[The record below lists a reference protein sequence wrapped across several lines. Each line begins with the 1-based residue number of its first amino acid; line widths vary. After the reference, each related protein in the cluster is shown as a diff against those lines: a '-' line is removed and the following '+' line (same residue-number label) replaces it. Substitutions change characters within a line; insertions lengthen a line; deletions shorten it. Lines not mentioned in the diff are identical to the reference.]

1 VHALGEHEGLL
12 YAGGAFTQSGAQ
24 QCLRLAVL
32 DAASEWMP
40 TGAFNGDVFAIRSI
54 PDFFGPS
61 APMTLWVGGAFT
73 EIDGQSVLG
82 LATGSAAGWQEQ
94 YAVPGVVHAIEFQ
107 AIGDFDFLLPRVVF
121 AGDFEDASRG
131 INNIAAFDDGA
142 FVPLNN
148 GLNGPV
154 YSLYAH
160 GEGRLSV
167 LVAGGDFLATA
178 TDSAS
183 RVARLDGDVWTP
195 IKEGANGP
203 VRALTTFGDDVVAG
217 GAFTVAGVLPASNLA
232 RFSAAAPLP
241 ECPGDTNGDGT
252 VNFTDLNAV
261 LSTFGQI
268 GDAPAGDVNGDGAV
282 NFADLNLV
290 LSNFGVDCQR

>member
-1 VHALGEHEGLL
+1 VND
-12 YAGGAFTQSGAQ
+12 Q
-24 QCLRLAVL
+24 
-32 DAASEWMP
+32 W
-40 TGAFNGDVFAIRSI
+40 
-54 PDFFGPS
+54 FGTYP
-61 APMTLWVGGAFT
+61 
-73 EIDGQSVLG
+73 
-82 LATGSAAGWQEQ
+82 
-94 YAVPGVVHAIEFQ
+94 VPGVVHAIEAQ
-107 AIGDFDFLLPRVVF
+107 VVADETGFLVQRVVF
-121 AGDFEDASRG
+121 GGDFVDASLG
-131 INNIAAFDDGA
+131 IRHVAAIENGDEII
-142 FVPLNN
+142 PLNN

-154 YSLYAH
+154 RALYAH

-167 LVAGGDFLATA
+167 LVAAGEFTETA
-178 TDSAS
+178 SQTAS
-183 RVARLDGDVWTP
+183 RLARLDGTAISFFSFEASRQAWSP
-195 IKEGANGP
+195 IEEGMNAP
-203 VRALTTFGDDVVAG
+203 ALAITTFQGSLVVGGQFSVAG
-217 GAFTVAGVLPASNLA
+217 AEPASGLA